1 MSLGVPG
8 ITLDIGWELE
18 FEVGIFGGHYI
29 ARIFQGREKNGGV
42 SGRSFSTVKFSI
54 EAISEKQGLVY
65 WSWYCWCFRN
75 PA

>member
-8 ITLDIGWELE
+8 ITLDICWGRLE

-29 ARIFQGREKNGGV
+29 APIFQGREKNGGV
-42 SGRSFSTVKFSI
+42 SGRSFSI

-65 WSWYCWCFRN
+65 WS
-75 PA
+75 